1 MWKHGVNR
9 RGYGVLRQC
18 LNLYS
23 SPSEEEDVIG
33 RGSLVKIIS
42 FLDTH
47 LENTWLAL
55 SYRYIATKKSSQ
67 GLAKYRENG

>member
-9 RGYGVLRQC
+9 HVYGVLRQC

-33 RGSLVKIIS
+33 RGSLVKILS
-42 FLDTH
+42 FRDPH
-47 LENTWLAL
+47 LENTWFAL
-55 SYRYIATKKSSQ
+55 SYRYIATKKSSE
-67 GLAKYRENG
+67 GLAKCRENG

>member
-9 RGYGVLRQC
+9 HWYGVLRQC

-42 FLDTH
+42 FRDTH
-47 LENTWLAL
+47 LENTWFAL
-55 SYRYIATKKSSQ
+55 
-67 GLAKYRENG
+67 